1 MTLTISIPATTEARL
16 REIAQAAG
24 TDLSGYVS
32 KLLEE
37 AAARPALE
45 ELLAPLRKQFAD
57 SGITDEQL
65 VEQITSA
72 QAAYRAEQRK
82 KTA

>member
-1 MTLTISIPATTEARL
+1 MTLTISIPPATEARL
-16 REIAQAAG
+16 REIAEAAG
-24 TDLSGYVS
+24 TDLPEYVS
-32 KLLEE
+32 KLLEQV
-37 AAARPALE
+37 AARPALD

-57 SGITDEQL
+57 SGVTDEQL
-65 VEQITSA
+65 VEQITAA